1 MKYQRKW
8 DDGLEIRALTIEERA
23 EFIQPNHSRIF
34 NTAQPRIMPQQF
46 YSDAEKSNLKAL
58 YDQLGGYKL
67 DLGAFY
73 NGEFAGWHLGLQTSE
88 DTYFMR
94 NSAVLPDFRRRRIY
108 ERVLQS
114 TLEVVTAAGFQRI
127 TSDHHPSN
135 TAVLIAKLKAGF
147 WISGVHVD
155 DRFGTLVDLVWYPH
169 HVRREA
175 FEYRVGHAFPSESV
189 KKLLER

>member
-58 YDQLGGYKL
+58 YDQLGGYTL

-73 NGEFAGWHLGLQTSE
+73 NGEFAGWHFGLQTS
-88 DTYFMR
+88 
-94 NSAVLPDFRRRRIY
+94 
-108 ERVLQS
+108 
-114 TLEVVTAAGFQRI
+114 
-127 TSDHHPSN
+127 
-135 TAVLIAKLKAGF
+135 
-147 WISGVHVD
+147 
-155 DRFGTLVDLVWYPH
+155 
-169 HVRREA
+169 
-175 FEYRVGHAFPSESV
+175 
-189 KKLLER
+189 